1 MRIYSIN
8 PDLESIFAS
17 LPAEAFSTGSRALS
31 AVAQQ
36 HFVTFAEE
44 ITNFNSRAVDALNRE
59 YEHFVDPETPYSYRK
74 NLIEKYACGIVKNQN
89 STIKHGNV
97 VGEELTDFA
106 ELSDPFGD
114 EIIRGSHVSGE
125 GRLNVKG
132 FKHFLADDLA
142 FSRLTTNPYA
152 RVDASIDFDFYKD
165 RFDQW
170 CDCIEALD
178 DKNLAVLCMLFHRRD
193 SGSLSLSASTALGE
207 LFEEYADQDL
217 KRVVAFMLRY
227 PEGISY
233 IASVAGISEEVY
245 A

>member
-1 MRIYSIN
+1 
-8 PDLESIFAS
+8 
-17 LPAEAFSTGSRALS
+17 LPAEAFSTGCRALS
-31 AVAQQ
+31 DVAQQ

-59 YEHFVDPETPYSYRK
+59 YEHFIDPETPYSYRK

-89 STIKHGNV
+89 CTMKHGNV

-106 ELSDPFGD
+106 ELNDIHNTGD
-114 EIIRGSHVSGE
+114 GFGSHVSGS
-125 GRLNVKG
+125 GRLNTTGVAV
-132 FKHFLADDLA
+132 LLRDSAA
-142 FSRLTTNPYA
+142 YNRLTTNPYA
-152 RVDASIDFDFYKD
+152 RVDASLDFDFYKD

-207 LFEEYADQDL
+207 LFREYADQDL

-233 IASVAGISEEVY
+233 IASVAEIAEEVY
-245 A
+245 S